1 MPDKEKY
8 LKIIVFSFFIISI
21 FYFSINF
28 VFSGESPIYDDCP
41 SCFDREPP
49 EPGTTTTTT
58 TTSTTTTAPFCGD
71 GTVNNAEQCEL
82 PNTNNNIYCPQTTST
97 CLGNQTGTR
106 DNKGNCNSTCQ
117 CMQDPFTYSCV
128 KDSCG
133 AVCSVNADCPNKCV
147 GDARYFSGACDAGC
161 FCSYQSEECTGDG
174 WYDTSGWTCNG
185 DCQRCKQQ
193 EYRNYYC
200 EPSGCTHSVTDTRQ
214 LCEQSPAGKHCSGG
228 SFITTGYCGSSSPY
242 CSNGCKYK
250 IDRLECSASGTCNQ
264 FDYSDTF
271 NCPADT
277 VCSGGSCVNDLSCN
291 TGDYQCKDQCSKAKP
306 QYRCNGF
313 GSCSSFWKW
322 IDVSSCNPFSC
333 SAGSCNGCEKDCGA
347 ECESNADCQNF
358 CFADIRYYNGLCS
371 GNCQCSFTSEDCN
384 VNDGWYDT
392 GSFTCSGDCQR
403 CKPQQYR
410 DYYCLASGCTYSITG
425 TRNYCESA
433 PAGQHCSNNQFTTVG
448 YCGSSAAYCSG
459 SCGIGVDKF
468 ECGASG
474 VCNYLDYTETT
485 FCPSGT
491 ACLSGQCK
499 SDIECGFS
507 NLLCKDDCTVAQ
519 QKLRCNS
526 FGSCSQLWQ
535 WISITNCNPFFCSSG
550 SCTNICNKDC
560 GAGCESNSDC
570 KDFCLENILHSNGAC
585 GSNCE
590 CSYTAVDCDS
600 LDGWHD
606 SNSKRYIVCA
616 DNPCQECEQRTQD
629 YYDYYCSGSACKYKI
644 TDHRW
649 IDTGNRRDKICRWDE
664 ICVDG
669 ECVPRSCDG
678 DINLEIKKAVD
689 PPQVFTLCPRDR
701 IRATASGSL
710 SFCKGLQVEFRE
722 GSCNGL
728 LFGTCKLSSKNECS
742 ESIRFVNIGDYV
754 LFACLD
760 KNKDGDFDDAGEQT
774 TANIDVDCSN
784 CLFSRCPSTAGCQ
797 RCKEC
802 GGAKNAFV
810 NQFHDNVCINPGQQC
825 SYGCEQGY
833 CKYQY
838 CA

>member
-133 AVCSVNADCPNKCV
+133 AVCSVNSDCPNKCV
-147 GDARYFSGACDAGC
+147 GDARYFSGACAAGC

-174 WYDTSGWTCNG
+174 WYDTSGWACNG

-214 LCEQSPAGKHCSGG
+214 VCENSPAGKHCSGG
-228 SFITTGYCGSSSPY
+228 SFITTGYCGYSSPY

-277 VCSGGSCVNDLSCN
+277 VCSGSSCVNDLSCN

-322 IDVSSCNPFSC
+322 IDDSSCNPFSC

-347 ECESNADCQNF
+347 ECESNSDCQNF
-358 CFADIRYYNGLCS
+358 CLGSIRHFNGQCS
-371 GNCQCSFTSEDCN
+371 SQDCQCSFTTEDCN
-384 VNDGWYDT
+384 NYDGWYNY
-392 GSFTCSGDCQR
+392 GSWYYSNNNCKR
-403 CKPQQYR
+403 CIQQKYR
-410 DYYCLASGCTYSITG
+410 DYSCFPGGCNYVVTDTRENCENVNEGLVCFTGGYACIDECSRGKAQSVCSAGECVFSSWIDVLQCSPKKCLSGNCNG
-425 TRNYCESA
+425 
-433 PAGQHCSNNQFTTVG
+433 CSF
-448 YCGSSAAYCSG
+448 S
-459 SCGIGVDKF
+459 
-468 ECGASG
+468 CGASCISSYDCQNRCEGKVRYYDG
-474 VCNYLDYTETT
+474 VCSGQTCSCTFKNEDCGSKDGWYETGESRWFACSDDACKQCEQKNKEHRIYSCSAT
-485 FCPSGT
+485 GCTFTVDSEEWFDTGKRKVIVCPTGEYCSDGLCVKKECKGEIQIDVETLQFCPR
-491 ACLSGQCK
+491 
-499 SDIECGFS
+499 
-507 NLLCKDDCTVAQ
+507 VYY
-519 QKLRCNS
+519 S
-526 FGSCSQLWQ
+526 F
-535 WISITNCNPFFCSSG
+535 
-550 SCTNICNKDC
+550 
-560 GAGCESNSDC
+560 
-570 KDFCLENILHSNGAC
+570 
-585 GSNCE
+585 
-590 CSYTAVDCDS
+590 
-600 LDGWHD
+600 
-606 SNSKRYIVCA
+606 
-616 DNPCQECEQRTQD
+616 
-629 YYDYYCSGSACKYKI
+629 
-644 TDHRW
+644 
-649 IDTGNRRDKICRWDE
+649 
-664 ICVDG
+664 
-669 ECVPRSCDG
+669 
-678 DINLEIKKAVD
+678 
-689 PPQVFTLCPRDR
+689 
-701 IRATASGSL
+701 TASGLLMCNS
-710 SFCKGLQVEFRE
+710 KQVTFRE
-722 GSCNGL
+722 GSCDGLILKKCTLRSNG
-728 LFGTCKLSSKNECS
+728 KCS
-742 ESIRFVNIGDYV
+742 VNIRFTELGTPTV
-754 LFACLD
+754 FACVD
-760 KNKDGDFDDAGEQT
+760 KNGDGDFSDEGEQDSIT
-774 TANIDVDCSN
+774 VNVNCNN
-784 CLFSRCPSTAGCQ
+784 CLPNKCPSATCHVCHKCAG
-797 RCKEC
+797 RCYSYVSQYREEKCLNPDQTCEYSCIEGFCGAINCSSEC
-802 GGAKNAFV
+802 PKCG
-810 NQFHDNVCINPGQQC
+810 
-825 SYGCEQGY
+825 
-833 CKYQY
+833 
-838 CA
+838 